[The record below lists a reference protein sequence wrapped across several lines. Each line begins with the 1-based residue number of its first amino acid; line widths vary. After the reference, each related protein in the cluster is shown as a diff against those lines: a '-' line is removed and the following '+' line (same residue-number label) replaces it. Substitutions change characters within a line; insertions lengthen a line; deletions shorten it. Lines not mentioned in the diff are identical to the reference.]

1 MARTNCAADSS
12 DHAPTHL
19 VSIVA
24 LALVASLV
32 EGQAAIYGQC
42 GGGSSW
48 TGPTTCVSGTV
59 CSVVNPFYSQCIPST
74 AAASTVAPTTSS
86 VPAPSSSSIR
96 SAAPVSSA
104 KSTSVVVTTPAAP
117 TTVTTATTAAA
128 SPTSSASAG
137 NCPANVPAA
146 GSGTLKFTG
155 VNIAGFD
162 FGCNSDGSCTP
173 GAAYPP
179 LLKYYGMDGA
189 GQMSHFV
196 KTDGYNTF
204 RLPVA
209 WQYLVGYTLGAPLDQ
224 TNLLIYNDLVQ
235 ACLATGAYCI
245 IDMHNY
251 ARWENT
257 IIGQPGGP
265 TDAQFAATWSQIAA
279 YYANETR
286 IMFGVM
292 NEPHNMPNITQWA
305 GSVQAA
311 VTAIRK
317 AGATT
322 QIILLPG
329 DNWTSAQT
337 FVSNGSAD
345 ALNKVVNP
353 DGSITNLIFD
363 VHKYLDYDNS
373 GTNAACVTNN
383 IQTAWAPL
391 AQWLR
396 CHGRQAF
403 NTETGGGFNDTG
415 CLTYMCQQIA
425 FQAQNSDVFLGYV
438 GWAAGNF
445 YSGYVLSEM
454 PNVSG
459 TTWTDLPLVSKCMA
473 PVSGSQKG
481 STGL

>member
-1 MARTNCAADSS
+1 MP
-12 DHAPTHL
+12 PTHL

-32 EGQAAIYGQC
+32 EGQAAIYGQ
-42 GGGSSW
+42 
-48 TGPTTCVSGTV
+48 
-59 CSVVNPFYSQCIPST
+59 ST
-74 AAASTVAPTTSS
+74 ARWRRLSEYIKVPRLDSLLTNTRAGPDQQLVSAGQFALLSTHRAGAVF
-86 VPAPSSSSIR
+86 SSIR
-96 SAAPVSSA
+96 SVAPVSSA

-155 VNIAGFD
+155 VNIAG
-162 FGCNSDGSCTP
+162 
-173 GAAYPP
+173 A
-179 LLKYYGMDGA
+179 
-189 GQMSHFV
+189 
-196 KTDGYNTF
+196 
-204 RLPVA
+204 
-209 WQYLVGYTLGAPLDQ
+209 
-224 TNLLIYNDLVQ
+224 Q

-403 NTETGGGFNDTG
+403 NTETGGGFNDPG